1 MKKRGLM
8 EKLRELV
15 KEHQGIIP
23 WLLLAAVGGA
33 TFLVLQRGVLRL
45 LR

>member
-8 EKLRELV
+8 EKIRTLV
-15 KEHQGIIP
+15 KNHQKIVP
-23 WLLLAAVGGA
+23 WLLLLAVGGA
-33 TFLVLQRGVLRL
+33 TFLVLQRCVVRL